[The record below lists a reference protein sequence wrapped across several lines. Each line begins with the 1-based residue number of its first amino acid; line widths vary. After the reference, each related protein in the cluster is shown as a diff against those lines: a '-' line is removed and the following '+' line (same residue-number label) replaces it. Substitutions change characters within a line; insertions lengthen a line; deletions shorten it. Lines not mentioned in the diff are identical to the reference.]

1 MDFSDRDSTERRRRV
16 SISTL
21 PELTRASTFEIELD
35 IALSKFRFR
44 AKKVWRIF
52 KKAGRVVGKVIWII
66 ILTPWWPLIGF
77 FILADKLNVFM
88 GQKDVNE
95 R

>member
-35 IALSKFRFR
+35 IAL
-44 AKKVWRIF
+44 I
-52 KKAGRVVGKVIWII
+52 GKVIWII